1 VTISAE
7 KLRASVVAGCQAL
20 AERGL
25 PAGTSGN
32 VSVRNG
38 KDGFFVSPSGLDY
51 AHMMPPDVPFVT
63 LDGTWYG
70 LKRPSTE
77 WRFHRDIYKV
87 REDAEAV
94 VHTHSRYATALAC
107 RREGVPAFHYMVAI
121 AGGNDIRC
129 APYATFGTQELSD
142 MALQALDG
150 RSACLLANHG
160 VIALGSSVEKALRLA
175 EEVENLAAQ
184 YVISLGQGAPILLDD
199 DEMQRVLNKFQT
211 YGSQEAAA
219 EGLSFGGEN
228 IPNSH
233 T

>member
-25 PAGTSGN
+25 TAGTSGN

-184 YVISLGQGAPILLDD
+184 YVISLRQGAPILLDD

>member
-1 VTISAE
+1 MTISAE

-25 PAGTSGN
+25 TAGTSGN

>member
-25 PAGTSGN
+25 TAGTSGN

>member
-1 VTISAE
+1 MTISAE

-25 PAGTSGN
+25 TAGTSGN

-184 YVISLGQGAPILLDD
+184 YVISLRQGAPILLDD

>member
-1 VTISAE
+1 MTISAE

-25 PAGTSGN
+25 TAGTSGN

-219 EGLSFGGEN
+219 EGLSFGDEN